1 MRVLKKDKLEKIKKI
16 LQKKETILLIL
27 ILVFGFFLRI
37 YFLGHA
43 PFWVDEN
50 ISSIASKEILEKGIP
65 KFDSGF
71 MYLRAPV
78 FHYSQALSFL
88 IGGVDDFSARFPSV
102 IFALLTIILA
112 YYIGKEYSESGGLI
126 AALFVSVF
134 YLEVFF
140 SRQARFYQLFQLLFF
155 LSLFLLYKSKNNR
168 KYLYLSLVSFFL
180 AISTHIQAL
189 VLIPFFIFHIL
200 YYSKRKDKFFS
211 LIPIIPLFTRL
222 SGLFDSDSFSRSS
235 SNGGPI
241 GIFYLVNIQK
251 YFNHLKDIWYY
262 FVLFIPGMIWS
273 YIKNKRLTLL
283 IILPSLVTIVGIFTL
298 KTFAFRYIYFFIFP
312 LVLYCA
318 LLFSYLYE
326 KYGKIILFIMF
337 AFILISSNIFFPSS
351 YSNMI
356 VPVKE
361 GFNFSSAPRIDYK
374 NIPEDLITD
383 IKSKSLVTYFSPDTE
398 WYIKKPKYVLP
409 FSLTGIGNDS
419 VSYNNSKGE
428 IVDKYSGARIINN
441 LKDIE
446 EKEFYFIASSFSVTK
461 LKDNQEENI
470 EIAMQEC
477 DLKYSKET
485 LNIWFCEKE
494 KLVN

>member
-1 MRVLKKDKLEKIKKI
+1 
-16 LQKKETILLIL
+16 
-27 ILVFGFFLRI
+27 
-37 YFLGHA
+37 
-43 PFWVDEN
+43 
-50 ISSIASKEILEKGIP
+50 
-65 KFDSGF
+65 

-102 IFALLTIILA
+102 IFGLLTIILA

-189 VLIPFFIFHIL
+189 ILIPFFIFHIL
-200 YYSKRKDKFFS
+200 YYSKRKEKFFS
-211 LIPIIPLFTRL
+211 LIPVIPLFTRL
-222 SGLFDSDSFSRSS
+222 SGLFNSNSFSRSS

-241 GIFYLVNIQK
+241 GIFYLVNIKK
-251 YFNHLKDIWYY
+251 YFNYLKGIWYY

-273 YIKNKRLTLL
+273 YLKNKRLTIL
-283 IILPSLVTIVGIFTL
+283 IVVPSLTVLIGVFTL
-298 KTFAFRYIYFFIFP
+298 KTFAFRYIYLFIFP

-326 KYGKIILFIMF
+326 KYGKIILFVMF
-337 AFILISSNIFFPSS
+337 AFILISSNIFISS
-351 YSNMI
+351 GYSNI
-356 VPVKE
+356 LAPVNE

-374 NIPEDLITD
+374 NIPEDLKQD
-383 IKSKSLVTYFSPDTE
+383 INKNMVVTYFSPATE
-398 WYIKKPKYVLP
+398 WHIKKPDYILP
-409 FSLTGIGNDS
+409 FSLIGFGNDS
-419 VSYNNSKGE
+419 VSYNNSGGK
-428 IVDKYSGARIINN
+428 IVDRYSGARIIND
-441 LKDIE
+441 LKGIKE
-446 EKEFYFIASSFSVTK
+446 EKFYFIVSSFALGK
-461 LKDNQEENI
+461 IQKDQKENI
-470 EIAMQEC
+470 GLAVDDC
-477 DLKYSKET
+477 SLKHSKET
-485 LNIWFCEKE
+485 LNIWFCNK
-494 KLVN
+494 KDLI